1 MPLWLTLVLALGGTA
16 LINAFISFAFA
27 SVINGTKK
35 KQAKIKEESEERIKE
50 VIKVELEPVNQE
62 LQGIKKI
69 LDLDKEGT
77 VTLLRDSMKDSLDRY
92 RDQGYATISD
102 KAKWIETYNSYMKLG
117 GNHFREYV
125 DQWKLALEHL
135 PEKEDM

>member
-16 LINAFISFAFA
+16 LINAVVSFIFA

-35 KQAKIKEESEERIKE
+35 KQEKIKEESREKIKE
-50 VIKVELEPVNQE
+50 VLQTELIPVNKE
-62 LQGIKKI
+62 LQDIKRT
-69 LDLDKEGT
+69 LDLDREGT
-77 VTLLRDSMKDSLDRY
+77 VTLLRDSMKDCLDRY

-102 KAKWIETYNSYMKLG
+102 KAKWIETYNSYVKLG

-135 PEKEDM
+135 PEKEDI

>member
-1 MPLWLTLVLALGGTA
+1 MPLWLTIVLALGGTA
-16 LINAFISFAFA
+16 LINTIISFVFA
-27 SVINGTKK
+27 SLINGTKK
-35 KQAKIKEESEERIKE
+35 KQEKVKEESTERIKE
-50 VIKVELEPVNQE
+50 IIKIELEPVNQE
-62 LQGIKKI
+62 LRGIKKI

-117 GNHFREYV
+117 GNHFKEYV
-125 DQWKLALEHL
+125 DQWKIALERL
-135 PEKEDM
+135 PEKEDI

>member
-16 LINAFISFAFA
+16 LINALISFAFA

-35 KQAKIKEESEERIKE
+35 KQAKIKEESKERIKE

-62 LQGIKKI
+62 LQGIKQI

-125 DQWKLALEHL
+125 DQ
-135 PEKEDM
+135 

>member
-35 KQAKIKEESEERIKE
+35 KQAKVKEESEERIKE

-77 VTLLRDSMKDSLDRY
+77 VTLLRDSMKDCLDRY